1 MEVVPLLLITADFG
15 PPSTT
20 HNVFA
25 DVAKYVTLHF
35 DRNPFLLSTEFAEW
49 NGQIKQVKV
58 VCFQTDMFWSY
69 SEKMFLPLA
78 LIGNFYH
85 PKSHLG
91 PFYKGV

>member
-20 HNVFA
+20 HYVFA

-58 VCFQTDMFWSY
+58 VCFKLTCFG
-69 SEKMFLPLA
+69 
-78 LIGNFYH
+78 LIQKKCF
-85 PKSHLG
+85 SHW
-91 PFYKGV
+91 P